1 MCGIVGIV
9 SQRVEVSK
17 TALVSM
23 RDTMTHRGPDDAG
36 VWISPDRRVA
46 LAQTRLAI
54 VDLSSRG
61 HQPMA
66 DSDGCCHIVFNGEIY
81 NHRELRKQLQAR
93 GSQFTSTSDTEVILE
108 AYRIWGTDCVQHLNG
123 MFVFC
128 LYDRRE
134 QRLFLARDRAGEKPL
149 FYYHSDGFFAF
160 GSELKSLMENP
171 ECPRELDFEAT
182 NFYLSYGYVP
192 GSMCIL
198 KGFQKLAPAHAMTF
212 DVRLGRKCIWRYWTL
227 PEQAEQISPLSA
239 EVLAEELE
247 DLLLNSVRQQL
258 QADVPVGI
266 LLSGGI
272 DSSLVTALATRVA
285 ASPVKTFTVTFPAYP
300 SYDEGPYAR
309 LVARHFGTEHTEVSA
324 EPTSVELLP
333 QLAAQFDEPVGDS
346 SMVPTYL
353 VSRAIRQHAKV
364 ALGGDGGDELFGG
377 YPQHRALQRLAR
389 VARYVPNSLARHPIK
404 YALRIIP
411 VGTKGRNYFAALSYQ
426 PVWRVACVG
435 RLFDLDAR
443 RALLQPL
450 ADSGGYPGSNPE
462 EYRAAIAAVGRT
474 TLQQTTIAD
483 FSTFLAEDILVKVDR
498 ASMLASLEVRAPWL
512 DYRLIEFAF
521 GRTPD
526 QLRATTR
533 ETKILPRLLAQR
545 LLPAELNLNRKHGFS
560 LPLSSWF
567 RGDWGRFLEEVLT
580 DRDQIVFDKRTV
592 RSHLKAQRRGF
603 ANTER
608 LFSLAMFALWR
619 RHYRISV

>member
-1 MCGIVGIV
+1 
-9 SQRVEVSK
+9 
-17 TALVSM
+17 
-23 RDTMTHRGPDDAG
+23 
-36 VWISPDRRVA
+36 
-46 LAQTRLAI
+46 
-54 VDLSSRG
+54 
-61 HQPMA
+61 MA
-66 DSDGCCHIVFNGEIY
+66 DFDGCCQIVFNGEIY

-93 GSQFTSTSDTEVILE
+93 GSRFTSTSDTEVLLE
-108 AYRIWGTDCVQHLNG
+108 AYRIWGTDCVQHFNG
-123 MFVFC
+123 MFAFC
-128 LYDRRE
+128 LYDQRE

-149 FYYHSDGFFAF
+149 FYYHCDQFFAF
-160 GSELKSLMENP
+160 ASELKSLMANP
-171 ECPRELDFEAT
+171 ACPRELDIEAT

-198 KGFQKLAPAHAMTF
+198 KGLRKLAPAHAMTY
-212 DVRLGRKCIWRYWTL
+212 DIRLGRERIWRYWTL
-227 PEQAEQISPLSA
+227 PEQSEKKGSVPSA

-247 DLLLNSVRQQL
+247 GLLLDSVRQQL

-285 ASPVKTFTVTFPAYP
+285 ASPVKTFTVTLPAYP

-333 QLAAQFDEPVGDS
+333 QLAAQYDEPIGDS

-353 VSRAIRQHAKV
+353 VSRAIREHAKV

-377 YPQHRALQRLAR
+377 YPQHRALQRLDR
-389 VARYVPNSLARHPIK
+389 VARCLPNVIARHSIR

-411 VGTKGRNYFAALSYQ
+411 VGTKGRNYFAALSY
-426 PVWRVACVG
+426 PPAWRVACVG
-435 RLFDLDAR
+435 RLFDPHAR
-443 RALLQPL
+443 RALLKPL
-450 ADSGGYPGSNPE
+450 ADSGVYPASNPE

-474 TLQQTTIAD
+474 TLQQTTITD
-483 FSTFLAEDILVKVDR
+483 FTTYLAEDILVKVDR
-498 ASMLASLEVRAPWL
+498 ASMLSSLEVRAPWL

-526 QLRATTR
+526 HLRATTR
-533 ETKILPRLLAQR
+533 KTKILPRLLAQR

-560 LPLSSWF
+560 LPLSSWL
-567 RGDWGRFLEEVLT
+567 RGDWGHFLEEVLT

-592 RSHLKAQRRGF
+592 RSHLKAQSRGF

-619 RHYRISV
+619 RHYRVAV